1 MQKFKKK
8 IAFILMFAMI
18 LTSGAYGFA
27 YAATEQTVSN
37 SNDSA
42 NATSELTQANYEE
55 ADGNLLSYFY
65 IETTKVETSGTQNIV
80 VSFADNAGDVS
91 DVKLQ
96 YSKDKGDRQLW
107 ESTKNDDGA
116 FLFTKDFDSAD
127 KGSYKVLAV
136 TFVQDGTPKIIKL
149 KDAEKEAY
157 FGVDMDYKSDV
168 KPDVVLSDG
177 TVLEDTTIEEVEVN
191 GEIVQADI
199 TDTENISTDIT
210 QMLQTQAPLTTSE
223 SQSFLASILSKL
235 FVKSTAAS
243 NIVIVL
249 DPGHD
254 SEHAGAR
261 GNGLKEEEITLKIAQ
276 YCKAELEKYGGVT
289 VYLTR
294 TTASCPFPNSKDNID
309 DIKQRVKW
317 AKSKGAD
324 AFVSIHL
331 NSYDDAS
338 VSGAEVY
345 YHSKSTSGKALAQK
359 IQDQLKALGLKNR
372 GIKINDAYAVI
383 NTSQEQGFPGIIV
396 EHAFISNASDASNFL
411 KTASGQQKL
420 GVADAKGIANYF
432 GLQQGKWV
440 TVNGKA
446 RYQYSDGSYA
456 KGYANIGGKY
466 YYFDSEGYQQNG
478 HQMINGKPYQFYCDK
493 GVKGYGYPS
502 GWIKYSGTGYEGKK
516 GYSLGGGQLVTG
528 TYTIDGTQ
536 YYFDADGFLVGEWE
550 IANKSAKFKYYSTQK
565 YATGYVN
572 IGGKYYYF
580 DSEGYQQ
587 NGHQMINGKPY
598 QFYCD
603 KGVKGYGYPS
613 GWIKYSGTGYE
624 GKYAYSTGGG
634 ALNTGYVN
642 IGGKYYYFDS
652 EGYQQ
657 NGHQMIN
664 GKPYQFYCDKG
675 VKGYGYPSGWIKY
688 SGTGYEGK
696 YAYSTGGGA
705 LNTGYVNIGGKY
717 YYFDSEGYQQNGH
730 QMINGKPYQFYCDK
744 GVKGYGYPSGWIK
757 YSGTGYEGKKGYSL
771 GGGQLVTGTKTIDSK
786 SYTFDSDGFLVSQTS
801 KHPITGQVS
810 TTAKEL
816 AKFYDEKSP
825 IGYSYSEYYKTAN
838 ASKKDTEATTLEKF
852 CQIYV
857 EEAKAENINVDVA
870 FCQAMH
876 ETGWL
881 QYKGDVS
888 SSQFNFAGLGA
899 TGNKNPG
906 NSFAN
911 VRTGIRAQIQHLKA
925 YANKDAL
932 KNACVDVRFQYVTR
946 GSAPYVE
953 DLGGKWAV
961 GAEYG
966 TKIVTLMKELNSS
979 Y

>member
-65 IETTKVETSGTQNIV
+65 IETTKVETPGTQNIV

-493 GVKGYGYPS
+493 GV
-502 GWIKYSGTGYEGKK
+502 
-516 GYSLGGGQLVTG
+516 
-528 TYTIDGTQ
+528 
-536 YYFDADGFLVGEWE
+536 
-550 IANKSAKFKYYSTQK
+550 N
-565 YATGYVN
+565 
-572 IGGKYYYF
+572 
-580 DSEGYQQ
+580 
-587 NGHQMINGKPY
+587 
-598 QFYCD
+598 
-603 KGVKGYGYPS
+603 
-613 GWIKYSGTGYE
+613 
-624 GKYAYSTGGG
+624 
-634 ALNTGYVN
+634 
-642 IGGKYYYFDS
+642 
-652 EGYQQ
+652 
-657 NGHQMIN
+657 
-664 GKPYQFYCDKG
+664 
-675 VKGYGYPSGWIKY
+675 
-688 SGTGYEGK
+688 
-696 YAYSTGGGA
+696 
-705 LNTGYVNIGGKY
+705 
-717 YYFDSEGYQQNGH
+717 
-730 QMINGKPYQFYCDK
+730 
-744 GVKGYGYPSGWIK
+744 GYGYPSGWIK